1 VEKLDLARLASSQRW
16 LVETAALVMIFN
28 QVSHRVMFA
37 SCFTDNQFL
46 ETSKIHEVEVRLG
59 RETVIL
65 VDTPGFSDTNKTDTE
80 VLDQIA
86 TWMAETYSEGQLL
99 SGIVYLH
106 PINQN
111 RMDGP
116 SVQNIRLFRKLCGS
130 RSMRNVILATTMW
143 TTHNQGTP
151 ADFEKRERQL
161 KDKYWKDMIDADSKV
176 YRYADTKASAE
187 LIVSKLLGN
196 TPEKLDIQVELV
208 DERRSLVDTGAGAC
222 VNADLEKLQASH
234 VKEIQAIKEELQ
246 EGK

>member
-1 VEKLDLARLASSQRW
+1 
-16 LVETAALVMIFN
+16 
-28 QVSHRVMFA
+28 MFA

-65 VDTPGFSDTNKTDTE
+65 VDTPGFSDTNMTDTQ
-80 VLDQIA
+80 VLEKIA
-86 TWMAETYSEGQLL
+86 NWMKDTYSEGQLL

-116 SVQNIRLFRKLCGS
+116 SMQNIKLFRKLCGL

-143 TTHNQGTP
+143 TTHNQRSPTE
-151 ADFEKRERQL
+151 FEERERDL
-161 KDKYWKDMIDADSKV
+161 KDNYWKDMIDADSRV
-176 YRYADTKASAE
+176 FRHANTKDSAE
-187 LIVSKLLGN
+187 MIVSQLLGN
-196 TPEKLDIQVELV
+196 NPEKLAIQVELV
-208 DERRSLVDTGAGAC
+208 DERRNLVDTGAGSC

-234 VKEIQAIKEELQ
+234 QKEILAIKEELQ

>member
-1 VEKLDLARLASSQRW
+1 
-16 LVETAALVMIFN
+16 MIFN

-37 SCFTDNQFL
+37 SCFTDNQSL

-65 VDTPGFSDTNKTDTE
+65 VDTPGFSDTNMTDTQ
-80 VLDQIA
+80 VLEKIA
-86 TWMAETYSEGQLL
+86 NWMKDTYREGQLL

-116 SVQNIRLFRKLCGS
+116 SMQNIKLFRKLCGL

-143 TTHNQGTP
+143 TTHNQRTP
-151 ADFEKRERQL
+151 TEFEERERDL
-161 KDKYWKDMIDADSKV
+161 KDNYWKDMIDADSRV
-176 YRYADTKASAE
+176 FRHANTKDSAE
-187 LIVSKLLGN
+187 MIVSELLGN
-196 TPEKLDIQVELV
+196 TPEKLAIQVELV
-208 DERRSLVDTGAGAC
+208 DERRDLGDTGAGSC

-234 VKEIQAIKEELQ
+234 QKEILAIKEELQ